1 MAIVNHPGRSSL
13 YWYQGYPMRARDL
26 PKNKDREEF
35 QNSRVPGKIR
45 YNEDSDL
52 EGSLSF

>member
-1 MAIVNHPGRSSL
+1 MSR
-13 YWYQGYPMRARDL
+13 
-26 PKNKDREEF
+26 PKNKAVK
-35 QNSRVPGKIR
+35 NSRILGKIR